1 VRQRY
6 GSNQACENV
15 GGETMSTMLDVKTGS
30 GAVGASVGHDSKV
43 NYLNHVNTAASWFL
57 TLDHKRIALLYLV
70 VTSFMFVLGG
80 AYAGVIR
87 AELITPKGDFVS
99 SDFYNKS
106 FTAHGVIMVFF
117 VLIPAIPSVIGNFCL
132 PLMLGAKDVAFPRI
146 NLISWYVYMAGA
158 SFTLFALI
166 SGGVDSGWTFYTPLS
181 TTYLNSNVMAT
192 ATGLFILGFAS
203 ILTGLNFIV
212 TIHRMRSPGLTW
224 FRLPLFVWAIYATS
238 VIQLLGT
245 PVIAITLA
253 LVGVER
259 ALGVGIFD
267 PRLGGDPILY
277 QHLFWFY
284 SHPAVYIMILPAL
297 GVTNELIS
305 TFSRKPVFGY
315 TMIAGSSI
323 AIAVF
328 SFIVWAHHMF
338 TSGLSPYAAMFFSL
352 LTFSVAIP
360 SGIKVFS
367 WLATLFQG
375 SISFDSPM
383 LFAYSFIGLFTI
395 GGMTGLFL
403 STLGTDIHMHDTYFV
418 VAHFHYVMVGGTI
431 VGYLGALH
439 FWWPKMFGRMYAEFP
454 AKISAIL
461 VFVGFN
467 LTFFPQFLLGYM
479 GMPRRYHE
487 YPAEF
492 QVLNLFSTAGAL
504 VLGVGYIMPIFYLTW
519 AAFFG
524 KKASSNP
531 WGATTLDWTHTE
543 SPPSPHNFESTP
555 VVTADPYDYRVI
567 QKEGALVAH

>member
-1 VRQRY
+1 
-6 GSNQACENV
+6 
-15 GGETMSTMLDVKTGS
+15 MSTMLDVKAGS

>member
-1 VRQRY
+1 
-6 GSNQACENV
+6 
-15 GGETMSTMLDVKTGS
+15 MLDVKTGS

-158 SFTLFALI
+158 AFTLFALI

>member
-1 VRQRY
+1 
-6 GSNQACENV
+6 
-15 GGETMSTMLDVKTGS
+15 MSTMLDVKTGS
-30 GAVGASVGHDSKV
+30 GAVGASVVHDSKV

-253 LVGVER
+253 LVCVER

>member
-1 VRQRY
+1 
-6 GSNQACENV
+6 
-15 GGETMSTMLDVKTGS
+15 MSTMLDVKTGS
-30 GAVGASVGHDSKV
+30 GAMGASVGHDSKV

-158 SFTLFALI
+158 AFTLFALI

-504 VLGVGYIMPIFYLTW
+504 VLGVGYIMPVFYLTW

>member
-1 VRQRY
+1 
-6 GSNQACENV
+6 
-15 GGETMSTMLDVKTGS
+15 
-30 GAVGASVGHDSKV
+30 
-43 NYLNHVNTAASWFL
+43 
-57 TLDHKRIALLYLV
+57 
-70 VTSFMFVLGG
+70 
-80 AYAGVIR
+80 
-87 AELITPKGDFVS
+87 VS

-224 FRLPLFVWAIYATS
+224 FRLPLLVWAIYATS

>member
-1 VRQRY
+1 
-6 GSNQACENV
+6 
-15 GGETMSTMLDVKTGS
+15 MSTMLDVKTRL
-30 GAVGASVGHDSKV
+30 GASDAPVGHDSKV
-43 NYLNHVNTAASWFL
+43 NYLNHVNTAASWSL

-158 SFTLFALI
+158 SFTLYALI

-383 LFAYSFIGLFTI
+383 IFAYSFIGLFTI

-479 GMPRRYHE
+479 GMPRWYHE

-492 QVLNLFSTAGAL
+492 QVLNVFSTAGATI
-504 VLGVGYIMPIFYLTW
+504 LGIGYIMPIFYLTY

-555 VVTADPYDYRVI
+555 VVTADPYDYRVT

>member
-1 VRQRY
+1 
-6 GSNQACENV
+6 
-15 GGETMSTMLDVKTGS
+15 MSTMLDVKTGS
-30 GAVGASVGHDSKV
+30 GAVGASVVHDSKV

-158 SFTLFALI
+158 AFTLFALI

>member
-1 VRQRY
+1 
-6 GSNQACENV
+6 
-15 GGETMSTMLDVKTGS
+15 MSTMLDVKTGS
-30 GAVGASVGHDSKV
+30 GAVGASVVHDSKV

>member
-1 VRQRY
+1 
-6 GSNQACENV
+6 
-15 GGETMSTMLDVKTGS
+15 MSTMLDVKTGS

-338 TSGLSPYAAMFFSL
+338 TSGLSPYEAMFFSL

-504 VLGVGYIMPIFYLTW
+504 VLGVGYIMPIFYLTY

>member
-1 VRQRY
+1 
-6 GSNQACENV
+6 
-15 GGETMSTMLDVKTGS
+15 MSTMLDVKTGS
-30 GAVGASVGHDSKV
+30 GALGASVGHDSKV

>member
-1 VRQRY
+1 
-6 GSNQACENV
+6 
-15 GGETMSTMLDVKTGS
+15 MSTMLDVKTGS

-158 SFTLFALI
+158 AFTLFALI

-531 WGATTLDWTHTE
+531 WCATTLDWTHTE

>member
-1 VRQRY
+1 
-6 GSNQACENV
+6 
-15 GGETMSTMLDVKTGS
+15 MSTMLDVKTGS

-504 VLGVGYIMPIFYLTW
+504 VLGVGYIMPIFYLTY

>member
-1 VRQRY
+1 
-6 GSNQACENV
+6 
-15 GGETMSTMLDVKTGS
+15 MSTMLDVKTGS

-158 SFTLFALI
+158 AFTLFALI

-492 QVLNLFSTAGAL
+492 QVLNLFSTAGAI

>member
-1 VRQRY
+1 
-6 GSNQACENV
+6 
-15 GGETMSTMLDVKTGS
+15 MLDVKTGS

>member
-1 VRQRY
+1 
-6 GSNQACENV
+6 
-15 GGETMSTMLDVKTGS
+15 MSTMLDVKTGS

-158 SFTLFALI
+158 AFTLFALI

-504 VLGVGYIMPIFYLTW
+504 VLGVGYIMPIFYLTY